1 MDGLP
6 VGFVAAVEPAGVSVA
21 AGEAVG
27 VAGSALFLSSGDG
40 AVLAGVAE
48 VNALDCAH
56 DVSAKRKTML
66 AASARRFIVV
76 ESLLGLSQN
85 QVIDSH

>member
-1 MDGLP
+1 
-6 VGFVAAVEPAGVSVA
+6 
-21 AGEAVG
+21 
-27 VAGSALFLSSGDG
+27 
-40 AVLAGVAE
+40 
-48 VNALDCAH
+48 
-56 DVSAKRKTML
+56 VSAKRMTML